1 MLLRKGDEFATFRHM
16 KHIVMGTAG
25 HVDHG
30 KTALIKRLTGVD
42 TDRLKE
48 EKERGITIE
57 LGFASLP
64 LPDGR
69 VLGVVDVPGHERF
82 VRNMVAGA
90 AGIDLVA
97 MVIAADEGVMPQT
110 REHLHICTLLGI
122 RKGFVALTKVD
133 MVDQE
138 WLTLVREEI
147 REFLRGTFLDEAPVV
162 AVSSLTGAGFPEL
175 IETIAH
181 VAEEVDEA
189 ADVGLFRLPVD
200 RVFTMKGFGTVVTGT
215 LTSGKV
221 TIGEEVEISPVGL
234 RARVRG
240 IQVHNRPVDTA
251 EAGQRTAVNLQGIDR
266 AVIERGHVLTG
277 PGTLAASQRLD
288 CLYRHLAGAAR
299 KIKNRTLVRLHT
311 GTSEVM
317 ARMILLDRDELELG
331 EEAYAQLALDA
342 SLAVVAGD
350 RFVVRSYSPVTTIGG
365 GVIIDPLPAKHKRFS
380 KEGLEEFRLLSSGGE
395 TERVA
400 VVMSRA
406 GIGGITESRLVVRTG
421 IRRVELRKLL
431 DGMFSSRR
439 AILVDR
445 DEMRVLSGPVYVGLQ
460 ARIIGELKEYHE
472 RFPLKEGIS
481 REELRITLGMGAGS
495 GQKIFNMALR
505 ELEKR
510 EELTAE
516 KEHLR
521 LTGHQVRLKGD
532 MGDLREKLARVYR
545 EGGLSPPTVREV
557 LERFLDRK
565 KEIAS
570 LLQVMTREG
579 ELVRI
584 SEDLNFHRDAL
595 AQLRE
600 EYRKFLD
607 REGKATPASFRE
619 LTGLTRKFI
628 IPLMEYFDLTK
639 LTIRAGEH
647 RILRERQE
655 K

>member
-1 MLLRKGDEFATFRHM
+1 M

-57 LGFASLP
+57 LGFASLT
-64 LPDGR
+64 LPNGR

-82 VRNMVAGA
+82 IRNMVAGA
-90 AGIDLVA
+90 AGIDLVV

-133 MVDQE
+133 MVDKE
-138 WLTLVREEI
+138 WLTLVQEEI
-147 REFLRGTFLDEAPVV
+147 REFLCGTFLDEAPVV

-175 IETIAH
+175 IETIAR
-181 VAEEVDEA
+181 VADEVEEA
-189 ADVGLFRLPVD
+189 ADVGLFRLPID

-221 TIGEEVEISPVGL
+221 TIGEEVEISPVGI

-251 EAGQRTAVNLQGIDR
+251 EAGQRTAVNLQGVDR
-266 AVIERGHVLTG
+266 AVIERGQLLAG
-277 PGTLAASQRLD
+277 PGVLAASQRLD
-288 CLYRHLAGAAR
+288 CVYRHLAGAAR
-299 KIKNRTLVRLHT
+299 KVKNRTLVRLHT

-317 ARMILLDRDELELG
+317 ARIILLDRDELESG
-331 EEAYAQLALDA
+331 DETYTQLVLDA
-342 SLAVVAGD
+342 PLAVVAGD

-365 GVIIDPLPAKHKRFS
+365 GTIIDPLPAKHRRFS
-380 KEGLEEFRLLSSGGE
+380 KGVLEEFELLSGGGK
-395 TERVA
+395 TERAA

-406 GIGGITESRLVVRTG
+406 GIGGITEHRLVVRTG
-421 IRRVELRKLL
+421 IHREELRRLL
-431 DGMFSSRR
+431 EGMFSGRK

-445 DEMRVLSGPVYVGLQ
+445 DEARVLSGPVYAGLQ
-460 ARIIGELKEYHE
+460 ARMIGELKEYHE

-481 REELRITLGMGAGS
+481 REELRMTLGMGDGA

-510 EELTAE
+510 EELAAE

-521 LTGHQVRLKGD
+521 LSGHHVQLKGE
-532 MGDLREKLARVYR
+532 MGDLRERLAGVYR

-557 LERFLDRK
+557 LERFPDRK

-570 LLQVMTREG
+570 LIQVMTREG

-584 SEDLNFHRDAL
+584 SEDLSFHRDAV
-595 AQLRE
+595 ARLRE
-600 EYRKFLD
+600 EYRRLLD
-607 REGKATPASFRE
+607 KEGKATPASFRE

-628 IPLMEYFDLTK
+628 IPLMEYFDMTK
-639 LTIRAGEH
+639 LTMRAGEH
-647 RILRERQE
+647 RILRERQD
-655 K
+655 

>member
-1 MLLRKGDEFATFRHM
+1 M

-57 LGFASLP
+57 LGFASLS

-90 AGIDLVA
+90 AGIDLVV

-110 REHLHICTLLGI
+110 REHLQICTLLGI
-122 RKGFVALTKVD
+122 RKGFVALTKIDTVD
-133 MVDQE
+133 EE
-138 WLTLVREEI
+138 WSKLVREDV
-147 REFLRGTFLDEAPVV
+147 REYLQGTFLEDAPVV
-162 AVSSLTGAGFPEL
+162 PVSSLTGAGFPDL
-175 IETIAH
+175 IETIGRMADE
-181 VAEEVDEA
+181 VEEA
-189 ADVGLFRLPVD
+189 SDVGLFRLPVD

-215 LTSGKV
+215 LMSGCV
-221 TIGEEVEISPVGL
+221 TIGEEVEIFPAGL

-240 IQVHNRPVDTA
+240 IQVHNRPVDSA
-251 EAGQRTAVNLQGIDR
+251 EAGQRTAVNLQGVDR
-266 AVIERGHVLTG
+266 AVIERGYL
-277 PGTLAASQRLD
+277 LAGKGALAVSQRLD
-288 CLYRHLAGAAR
+288 CVYRHLGGAAR
-299 KIKNRTLVRLHT
+299 KLKHRTLVRLHT

-317 ARMILLDRDELELG
+317 ARMILLDRDELEPG
-331 EEAYAQLALDA
+331 EEANAQLVLDTP
-342 SLAVVAGD
+342 LAVVAGD
-350 RFVVRSYSPVTTIGG
+350 RFVVRSCSPVTTVGG
-365 GVIIDPLPAKHKRFS
+365 GVILDPLSAKQKRFAQ
-380 KEGLEEFRLLSSGGE
+380 EVLEEFRLLSDGGE
-395 TERVA
+395 IEKLT
-400 VVMSRA
+400 VVMARA
-406 GIGGITESRLVVRTG
+406 GIGGITEPRLVVRTG
-421 IRRVELRKLL
+421 IRRAELRRRLE
-431 DGMFSSRR
+431 GMFSARS

-445 DEMRVLSGPVYVGLQ
+445 EETRVLSGPVYTRLQ
-460 ARIIGELKEYHE
+460 TGIIGELKGYHE

-481 REELRITLGMGAGS
+481 REELRTTLGLDDGAA
-495 GQKIFNMALR
+495 QKIFNMALR

-510 EELTAE
+510 EELIAE
-516 KEHLR
+516 KEH
-521 LTGHQVRLKGD
+521 VRLKGHHVQLKGE
-532 MGDLREKLARVYR
+532 MGNLRETIAGVYR
-545 EGGLSPPTVREV
+545 QGGLSPPTVKEI
-557 LERFLDRK
+557 LERFPDRK

-570 LLQVMTREG
+570 LIQVMTREG

-584 SEDLNFHRDAL
+584 SEDLNFHQDAL
-595 AQLRE
+595 ARLRE

-628 IPLMEYFDLTK
+628 IPLMEYFDMSK
-639 LTIRAGEH
+639 LTMRAGEH

-655 K
+655 Q